1 MAKIRMTRKR
11 DGRIVPFD
19 QEKITNAIFKAAQS
33 VGGKDRELSKKLSD
47 EVVSILEKKYG
58 DKPFGVEEIQDVVEK
73 VLIEGGH
80 ARTSK
85 SYILYRETH
94 KKLREAR
101 AAIGV
106 QDDLKLSINAL
117 KVLEQ
122 RYLKRDK
129 NRKVIETPS
138 ELFARVAA
146 NIAEADKFYGK
157 SGGDIRKTEEEFY
170 RMMAGL
176 EFMPNSPTLMNAGR
190 DLQQLSAC
198 FVLPVPDSMD
208 GIFDSLKCAALVH
221 QSGGGTGFS
230 FTDLRPKGDIVKST
244 GGIASGPVTF
254 MRVFNTATDVIKQG
268 GTRRGANMG
277 ILRVDHPDILEFITA
292 KEKEGQIDNFNISV
306 VVTKDFM
313 EAVKKGEEYNLINP
327 RTCEVVSRLN
337 AKSVFDLMVTMAWKN
352 GEPGIIFIDRINED
366 NPTPKLGKIMAT
378 NPCIAGGSLVS
389 TGNGLERMEELV
401 EEGEVSL
408 CIDNRLVCL
417 NLATS
422 EGTTTEKGK
431 GVSFSKA
438 VNVWKSGKKSVM
450 KLKTKSGF
458 ELTATPDH
466 RVMTT
471 KGWVPLGDLKVGVDK
486 VLLQGATGKF
496 SDNRELGIDVEEK
509 LNLPSEW
516 SLELG
521 QVVGWLLGDGWL
533 AEADPRVGFTFSKED
548 RGILEY
554 LKPIIN
560 SMYGKEIKE
569 VERENGV
576 FHLSYHSKPF
586 LGFFKALGISAPT
599 SAENKR
605 IPNSFYTAP
614 KEAVIGLLQGLFASD
629 GTVGFVEGKS
639 SYARLT
645 SKSRDMLKGVQLLL
659 LNLGIRSRI
668 YDRSRQ
674 PSSKFEYT
682 TVDGERRKY
691 ESDGILYELEVSK
704 ENLPRFMNNVGFI
717 GNKHVEKIE
726 KLLEKGYYQER
737 FEDVVAEVSEQGI
750 IDVYDLTEPLTH
762 SFIANGIVVSNCG
775 EQPLLPYEACNLGSI
790 NLNKMLR
797 AKNGKYEI
805 DYEKLKETIQRSV
818 HFLDNVIDMSKFP
831 IDKIRDTVHGNRK
844 IGLGVM
850 GWADLLV
857 TVGIPYNSEE
867 ATKLA
872 EKVMS
877 FIHEESVK
885 ASQKLAEERGVFP
898 NWKGSVWGEKGID
911 MRNATINTIAP
922 TGSISIITG
931 CSSGVEPL
939 FAVSYVRRIMDG
951 MELIEMNPHFERMAR
966 ERGFYDENLI
976 KKITKRG
983 TIQHIDEIPEDIRR
997 VFVTAHD
1004 IQPEWHV
1011 RMQAAF
1017 QRHTDNAVSKTINFP
1032 ADATIDDVRKAY
1044 MLCYELGCK
1053 GITVYRDRSR
1063 EKQVLNIEE
1072 MTTKS
1077 AEGSD
1082 PAFSASSEYAGGCTT
1097 CTI

>member
-378 NPCIAGGSLVS
+378 NPC
-389 TGNGLERMEELV
+389 
-401 EEGEVSL
+401 
-408 CIDNRLVCL
+408 
-417 NLATS
+417 
-422 EGTTTEKGK
+422 
-431 GVSFSKA
+431 
-438 VNVWKSGKKSVM
+438 
-450 KLKTKSGF
+450 
-458 ELTATPDH
+458 
-466 RVMTT
+466 
-471 KGWVPLGDLKVGVDK
+471 
-486 VLLQGATGKF
+486 
-496 SDNRELGIDVEEK
+496 
-509 LNLPSEW
+509 
-516 SLELG
+516 
-521 QVVGWLLGDGWL
+521 
-533 AEADPRVGFTFSKED
+533 
-548 RGILEY
+548 
-554 LKPIIN
+554 
-560 SMYGKEIKE
+560 
-569 VERENGV
+569 
-576 FHLSYHSKPF
+576 
-586 LGFFKALGISAPT
+586 
-599 SAENKR
+599 
-605 IPNSFYTAP
+605 
-614 KEAVIGLLQGLFASD
+614 
-629 GTVGFVEGKS
+629 
-639 SYARLT
+639 
-645 SKSRDMLKGVQLLL
+645 
-659 LNLGIRSRI
+659 
-668 YDRSRQ
+668 
-674 PSSKFEYT
+674 
-682 TVDGERRKY
+682 
-691 ESDGILYELEVSK
+691 
-704 ENLPRFMNNVGFI
+704 
-717 GNKHVEKIE
+717 
-726 KLLEKGYYQER
+726 
-737 FEDVVAEVSEQGI
+737 
-750 IDVYDLTEPLTH
+750 
-762 SFIANGIVVSNCG
+762 G

-805 DYEKLKETIQRSV
+805 DYEKLRETIQRSV

-898 NWKGSVWGEKGID
+898 NWKGSVWGEKGTDI
-911 MRNATINTIAP
+911 RNATVNTIAP
-922 TGSISIITG
+922 TGSISIITN

-939 FAVSYVRRIMDG
+939 FAVSYIRRIMDG

-966 ERGFYDENLI
+966 ERKFYDENLI

-1017 QRHTDNAVSKTINFP
+1017 QKYTDNAVSKTINFP
-1032 ADATIDDVRKAY
+1032 ADATIDEVRKAY